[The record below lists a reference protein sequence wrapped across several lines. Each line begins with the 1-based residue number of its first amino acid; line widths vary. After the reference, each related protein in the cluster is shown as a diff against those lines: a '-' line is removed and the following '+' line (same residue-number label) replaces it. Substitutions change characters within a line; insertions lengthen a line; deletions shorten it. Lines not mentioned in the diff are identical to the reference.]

1 MATEK
6 IIKGKCCR
14 RYNIA
19 KLWVS
24 EDGKYA
30 AVDSIMKTSFSDV
43 PYRRSVRI
51 HLDSNNEKYVKMN

>member
-1 MATEK
+1 MATEVM
-6 IIKGKCCR
+6 INGKRCR

-30 AVDSIMKTSFSDV
+30 AVDSIMKTRFSSTAE
-43 PYRRSVRI
+43 RM
-51 HLDSNNEKYVKMN
+51 MNCTLVFSR